1 MVALMKLMDECWC
14 SDATARL
21 PTLRIKKNAL
31 QLLEDN
37 QVSTQNKVAESVTT
51 EVTTLSSSMDSSSPS
66 DLKTH
71 VEV

>member
-21 PTLRIKKNAL
+21 PTLRIKKNVL

-37 QVSTQNKVAESVTT
+37 IAPVSNGSVAT
-51 EVTTLSSSMDSSSPS
+51 EVTTLSSNGSSGSS
-66 DLKTH
+66 DVKPH